1 MLEEKSSGFESVSL
15 NIARIKKNSNKYYA
29 YHRKGDCLQNR
40 VKSVICLFAEL
51 SEISNL
57 SGSNYISGPLGSP
70 SLFCNMV
77 LLSTLMEGVS
87 SVAFLVIVH
96 EQSTNFILLMYSS
109 ADSRRA
115 VVGFWRKNV
124 HNTG

>member
-1 MLEEKSSGFESVSL
+1 M
-15 NIARIKKNSNKYYA
+15 
-29 YHRKGDCLQNR
+29 
-40 VKSVICLFAEL
+40 KSVICLFAEL

-77 LLSTLMEGVS
+77 LLSTCMEGVS

-109 ADSRRA
+109 ADPRRA